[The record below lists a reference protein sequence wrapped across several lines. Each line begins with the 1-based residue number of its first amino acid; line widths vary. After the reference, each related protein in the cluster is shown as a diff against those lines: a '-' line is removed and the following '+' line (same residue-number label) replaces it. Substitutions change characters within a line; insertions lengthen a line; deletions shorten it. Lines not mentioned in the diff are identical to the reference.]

1 MANMREMRE
10 RESYERMKN
19 GGKTDAEVRKEQ
31 MQKAVDAA
39 NEDADSKVASLA
51 NEFPMLIRGTSNA
64 DCIHVR
70 IKKAVRAMIVAEL
83 KSMAFSGELGQIL
96 APLGYAKRSDVARV
110 RF

>member
-10 RESYERMKN
+10 RESFERMKN

-31 MQKAVDAA
+31 MQKAVD
-39 NEDADSKVASLA
+39 DAEETADTAV
-51 NEFPMLIRGTSNA
+51 SNLVN
-64 DCIHVR
+64 DLLTVNDPDGLHIR
-70 IKKAVRAMIVAEL
+70 IKAAIRTLVIAQL